1 MLISEFLSSATRTLQ
16 AIGIDSPR
24 LEAELLLSTALGV
37 ERQRLFLEMNAQL
50 TDAEHAKANELLEIR
65 ASRFPL
71 QYIMGAIEFLDLA
84 FSVEPGVFIPRPETE
99 ILVTEARGLLS
110 GLASPVI
117 LDVGTGNGVIAIAL
131 AVSKPEAQVHATD
144 ISPLAIEVAR
154 NNAARHGVL
163 DRLSFHIGDLLSA
176 VKPELLPGGVD
187 IVVSNPPY
195 VPTSQIPS
203 LAPEVS
209 KYEPL
214 EALDGG
220 PDGLR
225 CIRAI
230 LRDGAALL
238 KTGGWLLL
246 EIGAGQAE
254 AAREI
259 GTSAGLTGIQTV
271 RDLAGI
277 ERVLVTR
284 KA

>member
-16 AIGIDSPR
+16 AVGIDSPR

-37 ERQRLFLEMNAQL
+37 GRQKLFLVLNTQL
-50 TDAEHAKANELLEIR
+50 TNAECARANELLEIR

-71 QYIMGAIEFLDLA
+71 QYIMGTIEFLGLA
-84 FSVEPGVFIPRPETE
+84 FSVIPGVFIPRPETE
-99 ILVTEARGLLS
+99 ILVTEAVALLPRF
-110 GLASPVI
+110 ASPVI
-117 LDVGTGNGVIAIAL
+117 VDVGTGSGVIAVTL

-144 ISPLAIEVAR
+144 ISSLAIEVAR

-163 DRLSFHIGDLLSA
+163 DRVSFHIGDLLSA
-176 VKPELLPGGVD
+176 VTPELFPAGVD

-195 VPTSQIPS
+195 IPTTQIPS

-209 KYEPL
+209 KYEPP

-220 PDGLR
+220 PDGLC

-230 LRDGAALL
+230 LRESAALL

-246 EIGAGQAE
+246 EIGAGQAK

-259 GTSAGLTGIQTV
+259 AASAGLTGVQTV
-271 RDLAGI
+271 KDLAGI